1 MPVYGDRPASPY
13 RIALSTPGALAFY
26 LTAAPGRAGIAMT
39 GLGLI
44 WLVHWGSGSFGAA
57 GIVGGAFA
65 VAEAV
70 AGPQVARAIDKL
82 GQTLVLPLLLL
93 VHGVAIAALI
103 LAVAHRAPVPAEAAI
118 AVVAGTA
125 LPELGALSAARWSWL
140 LDGDPALPSA
150 FALEALSNE
159 LAFLVGPLL
168 VSLVST
174 LVAPVMGSALAAA
187 LIVLGGAGLTL
198 QTGTAP
204 PTTRASEGLEPRRG
218 RLLDPGFAVLVAV
231 TLGLGVFF
239 GAMTVSTTAFAVAR
253 GRAGLVGPLNALSS
267 ATGIAGGWLFGRR
280 RWRRSPSALLGLAL
294 ALLAACAIPFLVLGS
309 MPALA
314 VTLFAGGLFLAP
326 VMVES
331 SVMARGVV
339 DRSRLTQAFTWLSS
353 ASAAGSG
360 LGTAIA
366 ARIAGTAGHRGGF
379 ALAGVAVLVAAIA
392 TAVARR
398 AGWWPAGPRPDA

>member
-1 MPVYGDRPASPY
+1 MPGHADRSTSPY
-13 RIALSTPGALAFY
+13 RAALSAPGALAFY
-26 LTAAPGRAGIAMT
+26 LTAAPGRAGVAMT

-70 AGPQVARAIDKL
+70 AGPQVARAIDRY
-82 GQTLVLPLLLL
+82 GQTLVLPILL
-93 VHGVAIAALI
+93 VVHGAAMAALI

-125 LPELGALSAARWSWL
+125 LPEIGALSAARWSWL

-159 LAFLVGPLL
+159 LAFLVGPLV

-174 LVAPVMGSALAAA
+174 LAAPVVGSALAAA

-198 QTGTAP
+198 EAGTAP
-204 PTTRASEGLEPRRG
+204 PAGRVSEELEPRRG
-218 RLLDPGFAVLVAV
+218 RLLDPAFAMLVAV
-231 TLGLGVFF
+231 TLGLGILF
-239 GAMTVSTTAFAVAR
+239 GAMTVSTTAFAVNLD
-253 GRAGLVGPLNALSS
+253 RADLVGPLNGLSS

-280 RWRRSPSALLGLAL
+280 RWRRSPSTLLGLAL
-294 ALLAACAIPFLVLGS
+294 ALLAACTIPVLVLGS
-309 MPALA
+309 LPALA
-314 VTLFAGGLFLAP
+314 VTLFASGLFLAP

-339 DRSRLTQAFTWLSS
+339 DRSHLTQAFTWLSS

-366 ARIAGTAGHRGGF
+366 ARIAGTAGGRGGF
-379 ALAGVAVLVAAIA
+379 ALAGTAVLLAAIA
-392 TAVARR
+392 TSVARR
-398 AGWWPAGPRPDA
+398 AGWWPGGPRPDA